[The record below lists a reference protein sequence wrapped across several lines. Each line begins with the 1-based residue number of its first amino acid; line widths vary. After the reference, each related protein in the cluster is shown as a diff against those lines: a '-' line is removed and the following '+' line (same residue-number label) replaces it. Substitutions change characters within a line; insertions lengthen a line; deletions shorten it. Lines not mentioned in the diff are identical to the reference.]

1 MTENSEEKKTPGQIV
16 KDSMAELQQTA
27 VAFVKAPKALWG
39 VNIPYVIEGLIYF
52 GILTILGKF
61 CSENIQLTDLQAGWV
76 YSLVTAGITLAMLFL
91 GGVSDK
97 IGVRKALILAFVL
110 FFVGRGIIAL
120 SGTLSLGHGLFS
132 PMFFMLIT
140 GLFIMVVAYGL
151 YQPAAYAGVKRYTNP
166 QTAAMGYAVVYGL
179 MNLGAFFS
187 GFISPFV
194 RHRFETVFP
203 PNGLTAVFW
212 VYTALVMVA
221 LLVTVFILTPK
232 TDSDAVERM
241 ARETE
246 KMEAEGKTQ
255 EEITENVEKKKR
267 AEDAAEKHRTD
278 MAAISNLMLYLYGII
293 TVAALV
299 VLGLVHTGKIPT
311 ATASVHFGMKPIEWT
326 LSIGV
331 LLFIGFATWEFLRK
345 RPTHPFRDKRFTFFI
360 FILIPVQTLF
370 AHNWLTLP
378 YYLDRAF
385 RGGMVSQ
392 YFEFFSN
399 LNPILIFFLAPIVA
413 GLTARANVYRMMVI
427 GTLVMAAPTF
437 LLAFGP
443 NVYLFLTYVLLMS
456 VGEAMWQ
463 PRFLQWIAEIAPEGQ
478 TGLYMGIGQFP
489 WFLTKMVTG
498 FYSGYFVA
506 KYLPRPESGLPTHSG
521 QMWLIYAFIAMISPI
536 ALILASGWM
545 KKGMHGKA

>member
-1 MTENSEEKKTPGQIV
+1 MFMV
-16 KDSMAELQQTA
+16 LC
-27 VAFVKAPKALWG
+27 L
-39 VNIPYVIEGLIYF
+39 GL
-52 GILTILGKF
+52 L
-61 CSENIQLTDLQAGWV
+61 
-76 YSLVTAGITLAMLFL
+76 
-91 GGVSDK
+91 
-97 IGVRKALILAFVL
+97 
-110 FFVGRGIIAL
+110 
-120 SGTLSLGHGLFS
+120 
-132 PMFFMLIT
+132 
-140 GLFIMVVAYGL
+140 IMVIAYGL

-166 QTAAMGYAVVYGL
+166 QTAAMGYAVIYGL

-187 GFISPFV
+187 GFISPMV
-194 RHRFETVFP
+194 RHHFEKVFP

-212 VYTALVMVA
+212 VYTLLVVVA
-221 LLVTVFILTPK
+221 LLITLMILNPK
-232 TDSDAVERM
+232 TDAAAFERVQ
-241 ARETE
+241 RETE
-246 KMEAEGKTQ
+246 ELKAKGEKIDEEEGA
-255 EEITENVEKKKR
+255 EKKEEAAAP
-267 AEDAAEKHRTD
+267 AERGKINNIPLIFYSLV
-278 MAAISNLMLYLYGII
+278 AIAGVVVTGLMRS
-293 TVAALV
+293 
-299 VLGLVHTGKIPT
+299 GKIPT
-311 ATASVHFGMKPIEWT
+311 ASTVRHLGLTSPEWMV
-326 LSIGV
+326 SAVAAI
-331 LLFIGFATWEFLRK
+331 FAALAVWEFLRQ
-345 RPTHPFRDKRFTFFI
+345 RPDHPFRDGRFTFFI

-413 GLTARANVYRMMVI
+413 GLTARANVYRMMII

-437 LLAFGP
+437 LLSFGP

-456 VGEAMWQ
+456 IGEAMWQ

-498 FYSGYFVA
+498 LYSGYFVA
-506 KYLPRPESGLPTHSG
+506 KYLPRPETGLPSHSG

-545 KKGMHGKA
+545 KKGMREAA